1 MQMAAVRGQADG
13 GGPFSSSCRI
23 SNLQLTHKRRKSNQ
37 KPGDQGRWRRHPGT
51 RHPGA
56 QALSCMLFVLLAL
69 IRKTMLKHI
78 VMWKLK
84 EHAEGADRAANAREM
99 KRRLDECANIV
110 PGILKFEVTLAQPGL
125 EATYDVVLYSEF
137 ENKAALEAYA
147 KHPTHQALVP
157 FIGAIREGRQCM
169 DYEV

>member
-1 MQMAAVRGQADG
+1 M
-13 GGPFSSSCRI
+13 PK
-23 SNLQLTHKRRKSNQ
+23 NKP
-37 KPGDQGRWRRHPGT
+37 KPGRQGD
-51 RHPGA
+51 GA
-56 QALSCMLFVLLAL
+56 GSLAAAAIAALCSMVSVLLHL
-69 IRKTMLKHI
+69 RRKTMLKHI

-110 PGILKFEVTLAQPGL
+110 PGIHKFEVTLAQPGL

-147 KHPTHQALVP
+147 RHPTHQALVP
-157 FIGAIREGRQCM
+157 FIGAIRDARQCM

>member
-1 MQMAAVRGQADG
+1 
-13 GGPFSSSCRI
+13 
-23 SNLQLTHKRRKSNQ
+23 
-37 KPGDQGRWRRHPGT
+37 
-51 RHPGA
+51 
-56 QALSCMLFVLLAL
+56 
-69 IRKTMLKHI
+69 MLKHI

-84 EHAEGADRAANAREM
+84 DEAEGADRAANALEM

-110 PGILKFEVTLAQPGL
+110 PGQLVFEVVLAQEGL

-137 ENKAALEAYA
+137 ADRAALQAYIE
-147 KHPTHQALVP
+147 HPVHKAVVP

>member
-1 MQMAAVRGQADG
+1 M
-13 GGPFSSSCRI
+13 I
-23 SNLQLTHKRRKSNQ
+23 
-37 KPGDQGRWRRHPGT
+37 
-51 RHPGA
+51 
-56 QALSCMLFVLLAL
+56 
-69 IRKTMLKHI
+69 KHI

-84 EHAEGADRAANAREM
+84 DEAEGADRATNALEM
-99 KRRLDECANIV
+99 KRRLDACADIV
-110 PGILKFEVTLAQPGL
+110 PGILTFEVTLAQPGL

-147 KHPTHQALVP
+147 VHPTHKALVP